1 MKQTFAQRGRSGL
14 HILKL
19 TLQHFLRDNCREHA
33 AALTFTTL
41 FAVVPM
47 LTVIFTA
54 LAAVPSLHHVSGDIQ
69 QFIFDNLVPSTGETV
84 QGYLT
89 DFSRQASQLTVVGI
103 GMLFV
108 TAILMLV
115 TIERA
120 FNEIWQVRA
129 PRQGMISF
137 LRYWAVLSLGPFL
150 LGAGFLLS
158 SYLMSLRVLS
168 DTANLVGTVMP
179 GLGVIPFLFTALGFT
194 LLYTTVPNCRVP
206 LRAGLISGVVA
217 AALFELSKRGFG
229 IFVANFGS
237 YQLIYGAFAAFPVF
251 LLWIYL
257 SWLIILFGV
266 ELSRGLV
273 LQERVEA
280 GQRHPV
286 LTLLSLLALLQQ
298 RHARGEGVREV
309 EAMRVVGRQHQAD
322 WSEVSGLL
330 YDLRLIRTTRDGELV
345 LARDLA
351 HLDFLTLYRQ
361 LPWPLPTPADV
372 DAYPQEPWL
381 TGLRAQLAV
390 IERGMAERLDI
401 PLGSLLRPAEERPA

>member
-1 MKQTFAQRGRSGL
+1 MKQTFAQRGRSGM

-19 TLQHFLRDNCREHA
+19 TLRHFLQDNCREHA

-47 LTVIFTA
+47 LTVVFTA

-84 QGYLT
+84 QHYLA

-108 TAILMLV
+108 TAIMMLV

-129 PRQGMISF
+129 PRQGMVSF

-168 DTANLVGTVMP
+168 DTADLVGTVVP

-217 AALFELSKRGFG
+217 AALFELAKRGFG

-286 LTLLSLLALLQQ
+286 LTLLSLLALLQR
-298 RHARGEGVREV
+298 RHAIGEGVREV

-351 HLDFLTLYRQ
+351 HLDLLSLYRQ
-361 LPWPLPTPADV
+361 LPWPLPTPADL

-401 PLGSLLRPAEERPA
+401 PLGSLLRPAEDARA